1 MTRTWIIRAA
11 AVVAVAV
18 VPAVWPLAN
27 GLSGFTFAGG
37 YGGPA
42 EGYVSG
48 EYSFPIGLYM
58 CLGPELGAGFGNG
71 GAIFFGG
78 AGRLYLNRFNGSAI
92 QPHLFLGGGLATAN
106 YERVK
111 PGEPRGDT
119 SGYFKAG
126 GGCDV
131 DLPESPISPFF
142 NLGAFVIPLPFP
154 SRETEVGFTVGA
166 GIRLNV
172 GRALWIER
180 RRRERLAEE
189 RHVAEEVV
197 RAREAND
204 RGDYPSAIAIYG
216 AVLEL
221 YPGRD
226 EVRELLSESERLLAE
241 SIPEPEPEPE
251 PRPKPKPRPTPE
263 PEPEPAPII
272 PPEAVAA
279 YERGRAAVSS
289 GALGEAIYIFS
300 AVLGECPTYG
310 AARGALVDAY
320 LLQGLDYYSR
330 GQISDALRS
339 WRQAQAYD
347 PGNAKAQR
355 YIDKANRERRGNGPR

>member
-1 MTRTWIIRAA
+1 MTRLFILRAA
-11 AVVAVAV
+11 AVAAVAV
-18 VPAVWPLAN
+18 IPAAWPLAN
-27 GLSGFTFAGG
+27 GLSGCTFAGG
-37 YGGPA
+37 YGGPSD
-42 EGYVSG
+42 GYVSG

-71 GAIFFGG
+71 GALFFGG
-78 AGRLYLNRFNGSAI
+78 AGRLYLNRDTASSV
-92 QPHLFLGGGLATAN
+92 QPHLFLSGGLATAN
-106 YERVK
+106 DEGAVGADRA
-111 PGEPRGDT
+111 DT
-119 SGYFKAG
+119 SGFVKFGA
-126 GGCDV
+126 GCDI
-131 DLPESPISPFF
+131 DIPDSPLGPFV
-142 NLGAFVIPLPFP
+142 NVGAFVFPWRIPL
-154 SRETEVGFTVGA
+154 RDTEVGFMFGA

-172 GRALWIER
+172 GRAVWMEQ
-180 RRRERLAEE
+180 RRRERIAEE
-189 RHVAEEVV
+189 KHVAEELA

-221 YPGRD
+221 YPGRG

-251 PRPKPKPRPTPE
+251 PRPKPRPRPTPE

-279 YERGRAAVSS
+279 YERGKAAVSS

-355 YIDKANRERRGNGPR
+355 YIDKANRERKGNGTR

>member
-1 MTRTWIIRAA
+1 MISTWIIRAA
-11 AVVAVAV
+11 TAAAVAV
-18 VPAVWPLAN
+18 VPAAWPLAN
-27 GLSGFTFAGG
+27 GLSGCTFAAGR
-37 YGGPA
+37 GGPSNS
-42 EGYVSG
+42 YVSG
-48 EYSFPIGLYM
+48 EYSFPLGPYI
-58 CLGPELGAGFGNG
+58 CLGPELGGGFGDG

-78 AGRLYLNRFNGSAI
+78 AGRLYLNRDTGSAI
-92 QPHLFLGGGLATAN
+92 QPHLFLSGGFATAN
-106 YERVK
+106 DEGAATDRA
-111 PGEPRGDT
+111 DT
-119 SGYFKAG
+119 GGFLKIG

-131 DLPESPISPFF
+131 DIRQSPIGPFF
-142 NLGAFVIPLPFP
+142 DLGAFVFP
-154 SRETEVGFTVGA
+154 SSERTVGFMFGA

-172 GRALWIER
+172 GRAVWMEQ
-180 RRRERLAEE
+180 RRRERIAEE
-189 RHVAEEVV
+189 KHVAEEVA
-197 RAREAND
+197 RAREANE

-216 AVLEL
+216 ALLEA
-221 YPGRD
+221 YPGRED
-226 EVRELLSESERLLAE
+226 VGELLLESERLLAE

-251 PRPKPKPRPTPE
+251 PRPKPRPRPTPE

-279 YERGRAAVSS
+279 YERGKAAVSS
-289 GALGEAIYIFS
+289 GGLGEAIYIFS
-300 AVLGECPTYG
+300 AVVSECPTYG

-355 YIDKANRERRGNGPR
+355 YIDKANRERKGNGTR